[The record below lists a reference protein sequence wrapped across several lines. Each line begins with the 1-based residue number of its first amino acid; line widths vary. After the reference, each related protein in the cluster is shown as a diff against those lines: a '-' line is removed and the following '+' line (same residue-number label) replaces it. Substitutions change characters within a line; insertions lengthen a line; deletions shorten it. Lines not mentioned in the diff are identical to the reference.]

1 MAAAPALIPSTR
13 QPCSLLCPAHWH
25 CWLGPFHDWSGLDH
39 TFFAQC
45 FAQFDAPTWNAP
57 KRICVGDARGP
68 LIPWQELEAC
78 GRMDDITQ
86 MWNATSSRQSQQSW
100 MPRRCLHLRRLKFT
114 LRLRSLLLFAPFL
127 QANIAVPESE
137 SLMAP
142 GLRTFPPAQPD
153 ADGHDSREK
162 RMAMAKCF
170 ALKEVPIGYLGAA
183 EQRRVLEELRLHKA
197 FDCPFVV
204 RYFTSWMQ
212 DDTAC
217 LLLEYVE
224 NGSLAAEVQR
234 CRREDRQISDACII
248 DWASQIILGLLYLHR
263 KEVVHRDLKM
273 ENLLGPS
280 LEGCV
285 KIADF
290 GISKRLSGAS
300 LARSLVGT
308 LEVMAPERVK
318 ALASEGVGSAPSEYG
333 PESDLWSLGVVLYE
347 LALLHAPFSEDRAD
361 LSAQERQRR
370 LIDRIQHDK
379 PSPLPFS
386 RAAVLH
392 KVVIGGLLQ
401 KQPSQRPSA
410 AELCQ
415 DPDLGRSIHHFLQK
429 QKLLDHPSILEIL
442 DVLPSVEDPE
452 GSFLA
457 SSLDVVTLRS
467 HRSSLGGTGPFL
479 DGARLSATELRKLLP
494 EDLAEVFETAEAVD
508 NSDSVP
514 EPGQRLE
521 RKASK
526 GPMAPGRSASHPV
539 CSNGP
544 LQPIGQPGGRR
555 PFLNNFNSKFPPATT
570 VSGHT
575 GSRAMGA
582 FTKLGHCASG
592 LCGSRTAERSRERRR
607 SAALAAAQPAQP
619 APEVVERHQQ
629 QIFLYLLLELLQRL
643 GLPILN
649 SARFWALMSVLCFSA
664 WYSVEP
670 KSRPQKWTPPK
681 DAAELE
687 APESSLEEF
696 LDSLAQQLNE
706 RSPPTEIH
714 SLKADGWKD
723 ISTRGAQIFMKMLK
737 VPRMV
742 TQIYIN
748 VNSSDQEKYFPWVLM
763 DGNTIK
769 GGAIPIFLALDH
781 WPSWFPFCQLASC
794 SSKSIL
800 IHAAQS
806 RRATSSF

>member
-1 MAAAPALIPSTR
+1 MEFSNASFGSFRGQRLERHVALLSAEQELSSATSWVLELLGSSARSFETAEGLLDASKEAAFDLALCDLDLALP
-13 QPCSLLCPAHWH
+13 LLQSSDRP
-25 CWLGPFHDWSGLDH
+25 LPFRVVLM
-39 TFFAQC
+39 C
-45 FAQFDAPTWNAP
+45 P
-57 KRICVGDARGP
+57 KRMDKRLLSTCIEQGATAYVSKPLRVQAIRGV
-68 LIPWQELEAC
+68 LLRYAQEEEASSPTASKGNYERVRSLGSGSC
-78 GRMDDITQ
+78 GEV
-86 MWNATSSRQSQQSW
+86 SLV
-100 MPRRCLHLRRLKFT
+100 RRCR
-114 LRLRSLLLFAPFL
+114 
-127 QANIAVPESE
+127 
-137 SLMAP
+137 
-142 GLRTFPPAQPD
+142 
-153 ADGHDSREK
+153 DGR
-162 RMAMAKCF
+162 CF

-526 GPMAPGRSASHPV
+526 GPMAPGLSSTTSTASSPRPPPFPRPIPPRLGPDLAWPESMRGAHRRLKRPNSNGGEESRLPGAVDRNSVSSASSLPDLHQV
-539 CSNGP
+539 LGSM
-544 LQPIGQPGGRR
+544 
-555 PFLNNFNSKFPPATT
+555 
-570 VSGHT
+570 VSL
-575 GSRAMGA
+575 GSRESLPLSRRGSTRLDPLETTPKVRADSEDFLVEMVVGSPAGA
-582 FTKLGHCASG
+582 T
-592 LCGSRTAERSRERRR
+592 
-607 SAALAAAQPAQP
+607 SAALPGVARGSRCFTSQVSRIRLPS
-619 APEVVERHQQ
+619 VDVERCQSTPA
-629 QIFLYLLLELLQRL
+629 LPRCVKRL
-643 GLPILN
+643 ADACTDAI
-649 SARFWALMSVLCFSA
+649 ALS
-664 WYSVEP
+664 ETP
-670 KSRPQKWTPPK
+670 K
-681 DAAELE
+681 A
-687 APESSLEEF
+687 
-696 LDSLAQQLNE
+696 
-706 RSPPTEIH
+706 
-714 SLKADGWKD
+714 
-723 ISTRGAQIFMKMLK
+723 
-737 VPRMV
+737 
-742 TQIYIN
+742 
-748 VNSSDQEKYFPWVLM
+748 
-763 DGNTIK
+763 
-769 GGAIPIFLALDH
+769 
-781 WPSWFPFCQLASC
+781 
-794 SSKSIL
+794 
-800 IHAAQS
+800 
-806 RRATSSF
+806 